1 MATAATIAVDSFGE
15 GTDRPVLATSDPSH
29 PERGLRLAG
38 GPSVLSHALARELD
52 PEGDLTPP
60 VQPGAQGYACDARN
74 FLRFRAR
81 EHADVEVAD

>member
-1 MATAATIAVDSFGE
+1 M
-15 GTDRPVLATSDPSH
+15 
-29 PERGLRLAG
+29 
-38 GPSVLSHALARELD
+38 LSHALARELD

-60 VQPGAQGYACDARN
+60 VQPGAQGYTCDARN